1 MNTTV
6 ISKTD
11 FIKFN
16 VSPVLKSLAEQK
28 AREHG
33 MTLSELGRMLFG
45 SFVTGISH
53 PKSEVSQKFLA
64 MAEKAKK
71 DHKAGKG
78 TLITSKEELDS
89 YFKSI

>member
-1 MNTTV
+1 MNATAV
-6 ISKTD
+6 SKTD

-16 VSPVLKSLAEQK
+16 VSPTLKTLAEQK

-53 PKSEVSQKFLA
+53 PKSEVSQTFLA
-64 MAEKAKK
+64 MAEEAKRE
-71 DHKAGKG
+71 HREGGG
-78 TLITSKEELDS
+78 TLITSEKELESFL
-89 YFKSI
+89 KTL

>member
-1 MNTTV
+1 MNSTTV
-6 ISKTD
+6 SKTD

-16 VSPVLKSLAEQK
+16 VSPTLKTLAEQK

-45 SFVTGISH
+45 SFITGILH
-53 PKSEVSQKFLA
+53 PKSEVSQKFIA
-64 MAEKAKK
+64 MAEEAKR

-89 YFKSI
+89 FFKSF